1 MNFDSTFAALRYRNF
16 RLWFAGQTLS
26 LMGTWMQSVAQ
37 GWVVYL
43 LTGSELALGTITFL
57 GTIPTLFL
65 MLPAG
70 ALIDRVPRRRLL
82 LMTQTAMMLM
92 AFTLA
97 VLAATKVLQVWHVG
111 LLAVGLGIANSFD
124 APARQS
130 MAVEMVEDRADLSN
144 AIALN
149 STIFNLARVV
159 GPAIGGIVLA
169 ALGPTWCFALNGF
182 SFLAVLIALSQMRLP
197 EAHLKSRS
205 TEPFLTQLVAG
216 LRYVR
221 HNQPI
226 LAIIALSAVSGLF
239 GMSFSVLMPVFAA
252 DVLRVGEAGLGGMN
266 AAMGVGALAGSLL
279 LASLGHFKHKG
290 MLVTIGSV
298 LFPIALLGFGFSK
311 LFPLSLVMLVAS
323 GFAVVTQNASMNT
336 LIQQA
341 VPDELRGRVMAVYM
355 LMFFGTAPFGSLQAG
370 AIAEELGPGAGVA
383 IGAAICLVFAVGVIL
398 VAPALRR
405 LEG

>member
-97 VLAATKVLQVWHVG
+97 VLAATKVLQVWHMG